1 MTSFFIGSKVINM
14 QMYILIISHSLT
26 SMKMKGTTLS
36 LPMKSVRKRVLLLVY
51 SFSLV
56 SLYLILLYKKGVLL
70 LVYSLSSVS
79 LNLLWLDK
87 KGGTTSSVSLFF
99 SRFTRVQS
107 WQRNVKRW
115 TSPMSNAPSI
125 YPHSNDDWPKWKL
138 TLFLVDN
145 QSGFALYFVRILYF
159 FLPNLTHGNIQPSI
173 MIIIFCHG
181 ITNNISRN
189 QLLY

>member
-26 SMKMKGTTLS
+26 SMKMKATTLS

-51 SFSLV
+51 SSLV
-56 SLYLILLYKKGVLL
+56 SLYLILLY
-70 LVYSLSSVS
+70 
-79 LNLLWLDK
+79 K

-125 YPHSNDDWPKWKL
+125 YPHSNGDWPKWKL